1 MSTTSPSAGSPAV
14 ARVRGLP
21 LGRWV
26 GVVTVAEFSG
36 FLAPAV
42 VGVLTVHAATEVA
55 VPVLLVAGALEGAAL
70 GFGQA
75 VVLRAVVPGL
85 PLFRWVGATAVGA
98 LIAYFL
104 GLLPSMLL
112 SPWALAGL
120 GALPLT
126 IGFLQ
131 WLVLRRL
138 VARSASWIAV
148 TAMAWIAGLAAFLA
162 LATPLWHEGQAVA
175 ESILI
180 GAGAGLVMAAIVAL
194 ITGLGLREILR

>member
-1 MSTTSPSAGSPAV
+1 MSMASPSAAV
-14 ARVRGLP
+14 AAAARVRRLP

-26 GVVTVAEFSG
+26 GVVTAAEFAG

-42 VGVLTVHAATEVA
+42 VGALTARAAPDVA
-55 VPVLLVAGALEGAAL
+55 VPALLVAGALQGAAL
-70 GFGQA
+70 GLGQA
-75 VVLRAVVPGL
+75 AVLRSAVPGL
-85 PLFRWVGATAVGA
+85 PRLRWVGATAAGA
-98 LIAYFL
+98 AVAYLL
-104 GLLPSMLL
+104 GLLPSLL

-138 VARSASWIAV
+138 VARSSSWIAV
-148 TAMAWIAGLAAFLA
+148 TAMAWTAGLAAFLA

-175 ESILI
+175 ESVLV
-180 GAGAGLVMAAIVAL
+180 GAGAGLVMAAVVAL